1 MVCLN
6 GMNAMFRNFVTTG
19 IVLKSYRIG
28 EYHKGVTL
36 LTDTMGI
43 VNAIA
48 HGAQKNRSRLRGA
61 TESFCLST
69 VYLYRDPVKNV
80 YKITDMVIQRIFE
93 SLRKNL
99 ELYYTATLWTEV
111 IIKSYGGGDNDPEL
125 FSLYIECLDL
135 LNHADSVR
143 PIYISVQFLWRFLRL
158 CGFDPALGRCD
169 HCGRLLATEETAAL
183 SSLSTGFLCQDC
195 DENSRFVLDPGAR
208 RFLERST
215 RESLDQALR
224 YRLSDA
230 SLDALKSTLYRLLQ
244 GFLETKLNSLEY
256 AQGII

>member
-1 MVCLN
+1 M
-6 GMNAMFRNFVTTG
+6 
-19 IVLKSYRIG
+19 G
-28 EYHKGVTL
+28 EYHKSVTL
-36 LTDTMGI
+36 LTETMGI

-80 YKITDMVIQRIFE
+80 YKITDMVVRRFFE

-99 ELYYTATLWTEV
+99 VLYYTATLWTEV
-111 IIKSYGGGDNDPEL
+111 IIKSYGGGDDDPDL
-125 FSLYIECLDL
+125 FSLYIACLEL
-135 LNHADSVR
+135 LNKSESGE

-169 HCGRLLATEETAAL
+169 QCGRSLATGEPAAL
-183 SSLSTGFLCQDC
+183 NRQSTGFLCRDC
-195 DENSRFVLDPGAR
+195 NEDSRFVLDPGAR
-208 RFLERST
+208 RFLQRST
-215 RESLDQALR
+215 RESLEQALR
-224 YRLSDA
+224 YRVSDA
-230 SLDALKSTLYRLLQ
+230 SLDTLKGTLYRLLQ
-244 GFLETKLNSLEY
+244 GLLETGLNSLEY